1 MMWYQQIE
9 RGFYLNSSIT
19 GNIVV
24 DDGGSNTVC
33 ITKHRVEIFP
43 SVKGIYGNRTLT
55 QVKSKYDFIVEYNN
69 ECYVMGSLA
78 AVDCDFPLQMFSK
91 SKQHEFF
98 DLSVLVSIH
107 QYGFYDNRLIIS
119 VPVRMH
125 TKEEKQGR
133 INRLLGNHT
142 LKVNGITKSF
152 LISDV
157 KISAESTTAY
167 FINQPLDESH
177 YIDIGSRTVNFS
189 KILNT
194 NGDFRLIDTASGT
207 FFDKGLESLGDAFN
221 AKALADYICGQLLA
235 KWNPN
240 AKVFLLGGGAL
251 NEDLVNRIKTY
262 FPNSEVM
269 SNPLTANAEGMF
281 ILAGMAYGMD

>member
-1 MMWYQQIE
+1 MTNKKN
-9 RGFYLNSSIT
+9 GGNLLSNPIT

-33 ITKHRVEIFP
+33 VTKHRTEIFP

-55 QVKSKYDFIVEYNN
+55 QIKSKYDFIVEY
-69 ECYVMGSLA
+69 EGETYVLGTLA
-78 AVDCDFPLQMFSK
+78 AVDCDFPIRMFSK

-119 VPVRMH
+119 VPVKMH
-125 TKEEKQGR
+125 TEEEKQGR
-133 INRLLGNHT
+133 IKRLLGNHT

-157 KISAESTTAY
+157 KVSAESTTPY
-167 FINQPLDESH
+167 FINQPSDESH
-177 YIDIGSRTVNFS
+177 YIDIGSRTINFS
-189 KILNT
+189 KIINM

-221 AKALADYICGQLLA
+221 AKALGDYICGQLLA
-235 KWNPN
+235 KWNPDS
-240 AKVFLLGGGAL
+240 KVYLLGGGAL
-251 NEDLVNRIKTY
+251 NQELVDRIKTY

-269 SNPLTANAEGMF
+269 KNPLTANAEGMY
-281 ILAGMAYGMD
+281 ILAGMAYGLD